1 MPSTY
6 QLISSNTLTTSAAS
20 VTFSA
25 IPQTYT
31 DLVLRIST
39 RNDDTGITETVLM
52 TVNGLST
59 SIYSSTY
66 LYAQGTFVSSA
77 RDSARANIDDG
88 IRGNGGNATANT
100 FSNNEIYLPNYTSSN
115 NKVVSVHNV
124 AENNATTN
132 TNWNGVSANLVQTS
146 SAITSITLSN
156 STTKVFLTGSSF
168 YLYGIKNS

>member
-6 QLISSNTLTTSAAS
+6 TLISSNTLGSSTAS

-39 RNDDTGITETVLM
+39 RNDDTGVSETVLM
-52 TVNGLST
+52 RVNGLST

-66 LYAQGTFVSSA
+66 LYGTGTSALASRDTAQT
-77 RDSARANIDDG
+77 DINDG
-88 IRGNGGNATANT
+88 IRANGGNATANT
-100 FSNNEIYLPNYTSSN
+100 FSNNEIYLPNYTGSN
-115 NKVVSVHNV
+115 TKVVSVANA
-124 AENNATTN
+124 AEQNATTN
-132 TNWNGVSANLVQTS
+132 NWIGASANLVQTS

-156 STTKVFLTGSSF
+156 TTTKVFLTGSSF
-168 YLYGIKNS
+168 YLYGISKS